1 MQAKSL
7 VELEGTNHL
16 HTKNCGIY
24 RPNPNLEAT
33 KLQLFCN
40 NKQLSVLPWGK
51 NIFQQNIHNKI
62 FVLPIPHY
70 LVKLFMI
77 MYVIMYV
84 GTYMQGQLFTLKCP
98 WSLFKFNT
106 FKPVFGSVVSP
117 ILSCMPFTLKNFFKV
132 YYYYY
137 YIIHTEVESLLNLKV
152 LL

>member
-1 MQAKSL
+1 MPSTLTGGGPSTPTQHFRNDRIAASAKLSCFSPQR
-7 VELEGTNHL
+7 
-16 HTKNCGIY
+16 KNISSRFLQIQTLCESAPACLRHKSSSHEKASCRIY

-77 MYVIMYV
+77 MYVIM
-84 GTYMQGQLFTLKCP
+84 
-98 WSLFKFNT
+98 
-106 FKPVFGSVVSP
+106 
-117 ILSCMPFTLKNFFKV
+117 
-132 YYYYY
+132 
-137 YIIHTEVESLLNLKV
+137 
-152 LL
+152 